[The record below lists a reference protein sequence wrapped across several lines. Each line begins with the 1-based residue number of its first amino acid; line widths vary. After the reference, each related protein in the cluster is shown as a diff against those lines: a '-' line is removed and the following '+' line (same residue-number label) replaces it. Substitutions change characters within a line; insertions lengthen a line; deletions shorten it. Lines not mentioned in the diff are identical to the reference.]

1 MRSPFCQ
8 AAHFCDP
15 QSLVLSVENSN
26 FEFECFDSY
35 SAMYISMPHFCRM
48 FMQYVMRD
56 IIMITP
62 EFVSNL
68 LKGKKAVPYRY
79 TLRAMEKNFSG
90 G

>member
-1 MRSPFCQ
+1 
-8 AAHFCDP
+8 
-15 QSLVLSVENSN
+15 
-26 FEFECFDSY
+26 
-35 SAMYISMPHFCRM
+35 MPHFCRM

-90 G
+90 GGTFHIVQNIR